1 MRSHATVIILAACL
15 STTAARAD
23 EHEEAGHEEHEHEHH
38 HQNHVA
44 LFLGATSTLG
54 DMSATHFTVGADYEH
69 RLPFLHEVG
78 VGVLVDS
85 SIASETETLLAGFV
99 AVHPVGG
106 LMILGAAG
114 AAVTG
119 LGHDGHL
126 GLRAGAA
133 YFFPVGA
140 FSIGPEVS
148 VDRVNGENAVVY
160 GVSVGTGF

>member
-1 MRSHATVIILAACL
+1 VRSSAHLIILATCL
-15 STTAARAD
+15 STAPALADD
-23 EHEEAGHEEHEHEHH
+23 EHEEHAEEHEHH
-38 HQNHVA
+38 HHVNHVA

-54 DMSATHFTVGADYEH
+54 DMSATHFTIGADYEH

-85 SIASETETLLAGFV
+85 AIASETETLLAGFV
-99 AVHPVGG
+99 AVHPIGG
-106 LMILGAAG
+106 LMLLGAAG

-133 YFFPVGA
+133 YFFPVGEL
-140 FSIGPEVS
+140 SVGPEVS
-148 VDRVNGENAVVY
+148 LDHVNGENAVVY
-160 GVSVGTGF
+160 GISAGTGF